1 MTFNQPYYT
10 REDIIN
16 ILNMLQEHGRQSIT
30 DNLQF
35 DDSLLT
41 SFLNTIENIKEDF
54 ICAIPG
60 KEVYL

>member
-30 DNLQF
+30 DNSQF

-41 SFLNTIENIKEDF
+41 SFLNTIESIKEDF